1 MRKRSNGTRAVS
13 EHRTGRR
20 FSMNLPIEFQ
30 LAETGTK
37 QKGTTRDLSASGVYI
52 SAPAPFQVGSEVRFQ
67 ISVPGELLGAKKNV
81 GIEGRG
87 RVIRVDKGNRGT
99 GKSKAKV
106 ENGVAC
112 VIDTYRFVRKG

>member
-1 MRKRSNGTRAVS
+1 MRTKGTNGKGKAAS

-20 FSMNLPIEFQ
+20 FTMDLPIEFQ
-30 LAETGTK
+30 LEESSSK
-37 QKGTTRDLSASGVYI
+37 QKGTTRNLSASGVYI
-52 SAPAPFQVGSEVRFQ
+52 SSRAPFRVGSLVKFQ

-87 RVIRVDKGNRGT
+87 RVIRVDKP
-99 GKSKAKV
+99 GKRAG

-112 VIDTYRFVRKG
+112 VIDTYKFVRKA

>member
-1 MRKRSNGTRAVS
+1 MRKRSNGTAVLA

-20 FSMNLPIEFQ
+20 FTMNLPIEFQ
-30 LAETGTK
+30 LEESGSK
-37 QKGTTRDLSASGVYI
+37 QKGTTRDMSASGLYI
-52 SAPAPFQVGSEVRFQ
+52 SAPAPFRVGSEVKFQ

-87 RVIRVDKGNRGT
+87 RVVRVDKPGRRA
-99 GKSKAKV
+99 GKSREP

-112 VIDTYRFVRKG
+112 VIDTYKFVRKS

>member
-30 LAETGTK
+30 LAETGAK

-67 ISVPGELLGAKKNV
+67 ISVPGELLGTKKMV

-87 RVIRVDKGNRGT
+87 RVIRVDKGRGA
-99 GKSKAKV
+99 GKAKTNT